1 VEQGQR
7 FHYASIETEILGRV
21 LSRSTGKSVTA
32 LTEEWLWQPMG
43 AQDRAHW
50 HASTTDGAEG
60 VAGSFNASLRDYG
73 RFGMLLAN
81 DGMREGVEIIPRDYV
96 LDGTDVSK
104 QPPGFKPRVAT
115 PYFGYGYQ
123 TWLQPN
129 KTRTFA
135 LQGIHGQSMLIQP
148 ANQIVIVQTSANFKP
163 SGQQDMRPYH
173 YRAALWAGVL
183 RSLGGDV
190 GE

>member
-1 VEQGQR
+1 
-7 FHYASIETEILGRV
+7 
-21 LSRSTGKSVTA
+21 
-32 LTEEWLWQPMG
+32 MG

-60 VAGSFNASLRDYG
+60 VAGSLNASLRDYG

-81 DGMREGVEIIPRDYV
+81 DGFRVGAGDGTGVGVGVGVEVIPREFV
-96 LDGTDVSK
+96 LDATDVSR

-123 TWLQPN
+123 VWLQPN

-148 ANQIVIVQTSANFKP
+148 ANQIVIVQTSANMKP
-163 SGQQDMRPYH
+163 SGQQDMQPYR
-173 YRAALWAGVL
+173 YRAAFWAGVL

>member
-1 VEQGQR
+1 
-7 FHYASIETEILGRV
+7 
-21 LSRSTGKSVTA
+21 
-32 LTEEWLWQPMG
+32 
-43 AQDRAHW
+43 
-50 HASTTDGAEG
+50 
-60 VAGSFNASLRDYG
+60 
-73 RFGMLLAN
+73 
-81 DGMREGVEIIPRDYV
+81 
-96 LDGTDVSK
+96 
-104 QPPGFKPRVAT
+104 VAT

-135 LQGIHGQSMLIQP
+135 LQGINGQSMLIQP